1 MGERGDDG
9 RGWDVLLIGG
19 ASGTGKSSVS
29 YRVAQHLGVGITEI
43 DDLHASL
50 LGMTTPEQLPLVHY
64 WRTHPE
70 AQALEAA
77 EILELFL
84 AVCGAMAP
92 AVQAVVEQHLESRV
106 PIVLEGDYLLP
117 DTVAAHP
124 RVRAV
129 FLHEED
135 EDRLVANF
143 AAREPEGGVQ
153 AKRARV
159 SWLFGEWL
167 REACRRL
174 DVPALPARPWET
186 VLGRVLAAI
195 AP

>member
-1 MGERGDDG
+1 MGVRGDDG
-9 RGWDVLLIGG
+9 RGWDVLLVGG

-29 YRVAQHLGVGITEI
+29 YRLARQLGVGITEI

-70 AQALEAA
+70 AQALDAA

-84 AVCGAMAP
+84 AVCRAMAP
-92 AVQAVVEQHLESRV
+92 AVQAVVAQHLESRV

-117 DTVAAHP
+117 ETVAAHP
-124 RVRAV
+124 RVRSV
-129 FLHEED
+129 FLYED
-135 EDRLVANF
+135 DEAQLLANF

-167 REACRRL
+167 REASRRL

-186 VLGRVLAAI
+186 VPGRVLAAI